1 MKPSNYILLA
11 LIAIV
16 SLSLVASN
24 YLMKAEYNKLDKSD
38 PYYNYKTVLNQP
50 FHHLQI
56 NGGNF
61 AYTNFEPSEKYGVRH
76 VKFHQL
82 ELEKVIYKIT
92 NDTLFM
98 SFPDSVF
105 KKENNRFYAS
115 FDYPVIII
123 SAPNLKS
130 INGNNCMLGF
140 NKMNQAEYQI
150 RLNGN
155 SSATVK
161 TRIAQI
167 KDMHISLADSS
178 NLNIL
183 KSDSLKENI
192 GIENVLVNIKNNAA
206 ANFGHAKI
214 THLNLQLDSLA
225 SIQLSGFNLNRLKNM
240 P

>member
-16 SLSLVASN
+16 SLSLIASN
-24 YLMKAEYNKLDKSD
+24 YLMKAEYNKLDKND

-76 VKFHQL
+76 VKYHQL
-82 ELEKVIYKIT
+82 ELEKVIYKII

-123 SAPNLKS
+123 SAPDLKS
-130 INGNNCMLGF
+130 INGINCLLGF
-140 NKMNQAEYQI
+140 NKMNQTEYQI
-150 RLNGN
+150 QLNGN
-155 SSATVK
+155 SNATIK
-161 TRIAQI
+161 TQKALINT
-167 KDMHISLADSS
+167 MEISLADSS
-178 NLNIL
+178 NLNIQN
-183 KSDSLKENI
+183 SDSLKERI
-192 GIENVLVNIKNNAA
+192 SIDHVLAHIKNASV
-206 ANFGHAKI
+206 ANFGNSKI
-214 THLNLQLDSLA
+214 NHLNAQLDSLA
-225 SIQLSGFNLNRLKNM
+225 AIQLSGFNLNRLKNM